1 MSGHGEPLMGQ
12 AVHTAYRV
20 GGYAMLN
27 LVEDPALFAIL
38 FC

>member
-1 MSGHGEPLMGQ
+1 MLALEQLMAQ
-12 AVHTAYRV
+12 AVYITYRL

-27 LVEDPALFAIL
+27 LAEDPALLAIL

>member
-1 MSGHGEPLMGQ
+1 MMALEQMMAQ
-12 AVHTAYRV
+12 AVYTAYRL

-27 LVEDPALFAIL
+27 LVEDPALLAIL

>member
-1 MSGHGEPLMGQ
+1 MMALEQLMAQ
-12 AVHTAYRV
+12 AVYAAYRL

-27 LVEDPALFAIL
+27 LVEDPALLAIL